1 MNAQET
7 INDVLVYM
15 FNEIWELEERAII
28 TDEFKDIT
36 TNDMHVLEAVGL
48 TGNNMS
54 AIAKKLNITVGSLT
68 TAMNSL
74 VKKHYVDRSRSE
86 EDRRVVN
93 IRLTSKGRK
102 AYDHHKEFHNQM
114 TEAVIRHL
122 SGQEVEV
129 LAHALDNLS
138 EFFRNY
144 ESK

>member
-7 INDVLVYM
+7 INDVLVYL

>member
-1 MNAQET
+1 M
-7 INDVLVYM
+7 
-15 FNEIWELEERAII
+15 
-28 TDEFKDIT
+28 
-36 TNDMHVLEAVGL
+36 
-48 TGNNMS
+48 
-54 AIAKKLNITVGSLT
+54 GSLT
-68 TAMNSL
+68 TDMNSL